1 MPLLFIL
8 SYILIIY
15 SFLRIKKSS
24 KKLNILLWIIISIIT
39 YMGYNSIIIYL
50 LSLVKIHSTLLL
62 RSIINIFLSL
72 IMIFTCKKKQEYY
85 FDKKDLAVIIVLGYL
100 TLIIFMVRFG
110 FKFELEFKM
119 DDPAVHFAYAKAFMT
134 SNILDSSMSNI
145 IYDIPKSPMFFS
157 FTNAGTFLEVFKPLT
172 SFLNLYR
179 LFIIFELL
187 SFFLSGVLLYFIVRQ
202 DKTSNK
208 NYIFTI
214 FLLILYELGYPLT
227 NLLCGFHYWG
237 LVILVISTIL
247 LTIKQLTINEM
258 YDSKIMILILFI
270 LSISVSITY
279 YLYVPVVYLSMGL
292 YFVYLWKIKK
302 KIQFKKLSIYFIIT
316 LIIPFIFCLL
326 YYNII
331 SQYFTSKT
339 STSMSIQGANYENL
353 IGNFIFILPLIIYRI
368 IKEIKSHKINIIT
381 ILAIANFI
389 YTIILFILYMRGTM
403 SSYYYSK
410 IYNLSWL
417 IMYIYLIEAAYY
429 EKELFVKT
437 YILSYIVIVI
447 LACFKIENVI
457 YKYNSSISSDV
468 ISNLADVYQSNM
480 TLIVER
486 RVITNDVCELL
497 KNVYDNY
504 DEYKNI
510 RGEVPFLTTY
520 FKKIWI
526 AQILDIVPVNKYT
539 KKSSSGFNINKL
551 YINNKEEIEKDEGTL
566 YFVLI
571 DENNV
576 GKNYIEDYDIVYQ
589 NNAGYV
595 FKKRITE

>member
-1 MPLLFIL
+1 
-8 SYILIIY
+8 
-15 SFLRIKKSS
+15 
-24 KKLNILLWIIISIIT
+24 
-39 YMGYNSIIIYL
+39 
-50 LSLVKIHSTLLL
+50 
-62 RSIINIFLSL
+62 
-72 IMIFTCKKKQEYY
+72 
-85 FDKKDLAVIIVLGYL
+85 
-100 TLIIFMVRFG
+100 
-110 FKFELEFKM
+110 
-119 DDPAVHFAYAKAFMT
+119 
-134 SNILDSSMSNI
+134 MSNI

-157 FTNAGTFLEVFKPLT
+157 ITNAGTFLEVFNPLT
-172 SFLNLYR
+172 SHINLYR
-179 LFIIFELL
+179 IFIIFELL
-187 SFFLSGVLLYFIVRQ
+187 SFFLSGVLLYFIIRQ
-202 DKTSNK
+202 DKVSNK

-237 LVILVISTIL
+237 LVILIISTIL
-247 LTIKQLTINEM
+247 LTIKELTINQM

-292 YFVYLWKIKK
+292 YFIYLWKIKK
-302 KIQFKKLSIYFIIT
+302 KIQFKKLSIYLIIT

-331 SQYFTSKT
+331 GEYFTNT
-339 STSMSIQGANYENL
+339 ASTSMSIQGANYQNL
-353 IGNFIFILPLIIYRI
+353 IGNFIFVLPLIIYRI
-368 IKEIKSHKINIIT
+368 IKEIKSHKISIIT
-381 ILAIANFI
+381 ILAIANFA

-417 IMYIYLIEAAYY
+417 IMYIYLINSVYY
-429 EKELFVKT
+429 EKELFIKI
-437 YILSYIVIVI
+437 YILSYVVIVI
-447 LACFKIENVI
+447 LSCFKIENVI
-457 YKYNSSISSDV
+457 YEHNSSISSDV

-480 TLIVER
+480 TLITER
-486 RVITNDVCELL
+486 RVITKDVCQLL

-504 DEYKNI
+504 DEYKNV
-510 RGEVPFLTTY
+510 RGEVPFITTY

-539 KKSSSGFNINKL
+539 KKSSSEFSINKL
-551 YINNKEEIEKDEGTL
+551 YVNDKEEIENDEETL

-576 GKNYIEDYDIVYQ
+576 GKKYIEDYDIVYQ
-589 NNAGYV
+589 NTIGYV
-595 FKKRITE
+595 FKKRTTE